1 MKEKSFEKFND
12 YFFGPRTARLLD
24 ITRRTEKT
32 SRTFRKMSDLLK
44 ASVINI
50 FIDILKEYHY
60 EEVGQL
66 SANEK
71 EPRQIPTEKVFI
83 DQKNAQNTIKVKMI
97 RVSDEELLV
106 CVQATAFPKILSC
119 RITPERYLKMS
130 ELRYALIETF
140 IYHIFPPKSET
151 ASLSHLSKP
160 LICHVASFIQVDTL
174 LFF

>member
-1 MKEKSFEKFND
+1 MTIFSAPERPCSWILREELKK
-12 YFFGPRTARLLD
+12 
-24 ITRRTEKT
+24 RRKP
-32 SRTFRKMSDLLK
+32 SRSSRRMSDLLK
-44 ASVINI
+44 ASVLNI

-60 EEVGQL
+60 EEMGQG
-66 SANEK
+66 NGKEK
-71 EPRQIPTEKVFI
+71 EPRQIPTETVFV

-106 CVQATAFPKILSC
+106 CVQATTFPKILSC

-130 ELRYALIETF
+130 ELRFALIETF

-174 LFF
+174 LFC